1 MIALLLA
8 AAVAMAQEVDL
19 AGRVCM
25 APADAHLLLTRS
37 TALTTCEAETAAAV
51 AREGVARADGYALA
65 RRLELVE
72 TQLRAARAGER
83 RAVVVGVAT
92 GAVVGAIV
100 TATATA
106 AVR

>member
-1 MIALLLA
+1 MMWLLGVAL
-8 AAVAMAQEVDL
+8 AQEVTVE
-19 AGRVCM
+19 AGRVCLE
-25 APADAHLLLTRS
+25 PADAHLLLTRS
-37 TALTTCEAETAAAV
+37 TAIDRCEAETAAAV

-65 RRLELVE
+65 RRLDLAE

-83 RAVVVGVAT
+83 RAVVVGLVT
-92 GAVVGAIV
+92 GLAVGAIV

>member
-1 MIALLLA
+1 MMWLLVGA
-8 AAVAMAQEVDL
+8 AMAQEVDL

-25 APADAHLLLTRS
+25 APDDAHLLLVRS
-37 TALTTCEAETAAAV
+37 ASLDRCEAETVAAT

-65 RRLELVE
+65 RRLELAE

-92 GAVVGAIV
+92 GAVAGVIV
-100 TATATA
+100 TGIVAGS
-106 AVR
+106 VR